1 MNPILTGPK
10 IDSDKPIAEQIQQI
24 RSYLFR
30 FKDELELILSCI
42 DSDNVT
48 EKFEEKM
55 YDVFSRKFEGSDTM
69 SQIIQ
74 TTSLIKMEVK
84 GAVQMGADKYSSF
97 AITPE
102 GIKIKSTGTFTV
114 DSGNFSINDE
124 GDVSINGHVNALS
137 GSIGGYKIE
146 SDTIRTNQPSAA
158 KPGLALVSGVGKDDK
173 ALAIGFTS
181 ASDYSTSNF
190 FVNGDGT
197 LHATGAVISGT
208 ITSEAGGS
216 IGGFGIDAYKFKYG
230 SIPVIY
236 AYTSSGDPY
245 LKIGDDAFIGT
256 EIHGNSMKITGFQ
269 LNLDI
274 LDEIH
279 VWAPIF
285 MEGNIISGISML
297 GGEGNATISIPNG
310 IDLGNFGAFSFKN
323 RSVSWEQITYIDDY
337 GAVQSKYLLSG
348 GNV

>member
-1 MNPILTGPK
+1 MNPILTGPRF
-10 IDSDKPIAEQIQQI
+10 DSDKPIAEQIQQI

-48 EKFEEKM
+48 AKFEEKM

-102 GIKIKSTGTFTV
+102 GIRIKSTGTFTV

-146 SDTIRTNQPSAA
+146 SGMIRTNQPSAS
-158 KPGLALVSGVGKDDK
+158 KPGLALVSGVGPDAKS
-173 ALAIGFTS
+173 LAIGFTS
-181 ASDYSTSNF
+181 ASDFSDAKFY
-190 FVNGDGT
+190 VNGDGT
-197 LHATGAVISGT
+197 LHATGATIEGYVNMGTGKVGDLT
-208 ITSEAGGS
+208 ITARRFHFADKDV
-216 IGGFGIDAYKFKYG
+216 IHFDYG
-230 SIPVIY
+230 TCY
-236 AYTSSGDPY
+236 FGDPDFVSTSLWGHY
-245 LKIGDDAFIGT
+245 IGLWGDVNIGSSSDT
-256 EIHGNSMKITGFQ
+256 KDFSYNGTSVRWQK
-269 LNLDI
+269 LADI
-274 LDEIH
+274 LSD
-279 VWAPIF
+279 P
-285 MEGNIISGISML
+285 
-297 GGEGNATISIPNG
+297 
-310 IDLGNFGAFSFKN
+310 D
-323 RSVSWEQITYIDDY
+323 
-337 GAVQSKYLLSG
+337 VQVLTD
-348 GNV
+348 